1 MQPRSYNRVKTAF
14 FWMRERGKETESIP
28 RARKI
33 VDPAG
38 AGEDNKSNL
47 CIAKDGKLP
56 GLLEQPISSLG
67 ESHLPARRI
76 VNPFYDNL
84 SSPHYLFL
92 LDPQKH
98 VNRS

>member
-1 MQPRSYNRVKTAF
+1 MHSF
-14 FWMRERGKETESIP
+14 GWERDRGTESIP

-56 GLLEQPISSLG
+56 GLLE
-67 ESHLPARRI
+67 
-76 VNPFYDNL
+76 
-84 SSPHYLFL
+84 
-92 LDPQKH
+92 
-98 VNRS
+98 